1 MWSMGEA
8 GIDGDRRCPI
18 GHRAR
23 RGKPTHTLDHEA
35 ATHRA
40 SAQVS
45 VEPVLDV
52 VEGRVRVAAQH
63 SVEGHDD
70 AGRAETALAAMQLGE
85 ALLDHVH
92 AGAAVPDPLHRRD
105 VARVDGAERGEAGV
119 HGDVLDPLALPV
131 GPAAHR
137 GDHHRAG
144 AAAALTAA
152 QLRAAVA
159 E

>member
-1 MWSMGEA
+1 MF
-8 GIDGDRRCPI
+8 
-18 GHRAR
+18 
-23 RGKPTHTLDHEA
+23 
-35 ATHRA
+35 
-40 SAQVS
+40 
-45 VEPVLDV
+45 DV

-70 AGRAETALAAMQLGE
+70 AGSTETALATMQLRE

-92 AGAAVPDPLHRRD
+92 AGPAIPNSLHRRD

-144 AAAALTAA
+144 TAAALTAA
-152 QLRAAVA
+152 QLRATA
-159 E
+159 